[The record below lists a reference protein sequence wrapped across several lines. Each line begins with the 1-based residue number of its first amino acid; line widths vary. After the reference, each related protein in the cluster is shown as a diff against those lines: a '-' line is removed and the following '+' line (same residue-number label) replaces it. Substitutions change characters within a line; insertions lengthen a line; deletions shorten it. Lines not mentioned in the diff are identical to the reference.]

1 MIIKTIKHTNIITIT
16 IRYIVDVELVVSLRI
31 VVVGLFVLMVD
42 DGLDVV
48 VKIGFEL
55 VGSVRIVV
63 VVGSVRIV
71 VVVGFLLMVDDGL
84 DVVVKIGLVLMYWI
98 VANGFSSSE
107 GISLVDVIDVFM
119 LMFRCVNSIES
130 LFVQLK
136 NNGHTCW
143 YIT

>member
-1 MIIKTIKHTNIITIT
+1 MF
-16 IRYIVDVELVVSLRI
+16 VVCLI
-31 VVVGLFVLMVD
+31 VVDGFD
-42 DGLDVV
+42 DV
-48 VKIGFEL
+48 EL

-63 VVGSVRIV
+63 VGV
-71 VVVGFLLMVDDGL
+71 VVLMVDNGL
-84 DVVVKIGLVLMYWI
+84 DAVVKIGFVLMYWI

-130 LFVQLK
+130 IFVQLK

>member
-1 MIIKTIKHTNIITIT
+1 MFFVCL
-16 IRYIVDVELVVSLRI
+16 IVVDGFDDVELVGSVRI

-55 VGSVRIVV
+55 
-63 VVGSVRIV
+63 VGSVRIV

-136 NNGHTCW
+136 NNGHTSW
-143 YIT
+143 YIK